1 LVPVLFPEAPVLAL
15 LDPLTSADDN
25 AIMILANG
33 GRVSEISSEHATLAA
48 LRESLARVLSK
59 VGELVKPGLRAPWNV
74 DRRARTTSGVA
85 ETGEYRQP

>member
-59 VGELVKPGLRAPWNV
+59 VSELLKPGIRAPWNV

-85 ETGEYRQP
+85 ETGEYPQP